1 MDLTALPTRPV
12 DVARFARDAS
22 ADDASRFARRPAAAP
37 LSPLV
42 GEARPGDVIA
52 LPGGDVMDDVNENGR
67 VDGYDAV
74 ARPRIFPRPAQ
85 RVDLLV
91 C

>member
-1 MDLTALPTRPV
+1 M
-12 DVARFARDAS
+12 
-22 ADDASRFARRPAAAP
+22 
-37 LSPLV
+37 
-42 GEARPGDVIA
+42 IA

-74 ARPRIFPRPAQ
+74 ARPRIFPRPGQ

-91 C
+91 L

>member
-1 MDLTALPTRPV
+1 MDLSALPTRPV
-12 DVARFARDAS
+12 DVARFARDS
-22 ADDASRFARRPAAAP
+22 ATGDPARFARRPAP
-37 LSPLV
+37 DSLSPLV
-42 GEARPGDVIA
+42 GDARPGDVIA

-74 ARPRIFPRPAQ
+74 ARPRMFPPPAQ

-91 C
+91 F

>member
-12 DVARFARDAS
+12 DVARFTRDVPT
-22 ADDASRFARRPAAAP
+22 DDATRFARRPAAEPA
-37 LSPLV
+37 SPLI

-52 LPGGDVMDDVNENGR
+52 LPGGAVMDDVNENGR

-74 ARPRIFPRPAQ
+74 ARPWTLWRPAQ

-91 C
+91 